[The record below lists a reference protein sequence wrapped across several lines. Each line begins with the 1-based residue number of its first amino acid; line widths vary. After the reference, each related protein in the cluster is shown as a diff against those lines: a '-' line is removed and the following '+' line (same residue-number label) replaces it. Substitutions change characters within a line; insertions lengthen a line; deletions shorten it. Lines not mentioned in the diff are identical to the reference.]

1 MEILLNIIYYIVPF
15 IILLGILVFV
25 HEFGHSIDHLLTR
38 KGNIFDPKYI
48 GKDATASTVIKKSV
62 FKKLGISDGDVSSG
76 LSSYATM
83 NDREFVA
90 EAFAEYVT
98 SPTPRPIA
106 VAVGEE
112 IEKMLGGLF

>member
-1 MEILLNIIYYIVPF
+1 M
-15 IILLGILVFV
+15 
-25 HEFGHSIDHLLTR
+25 
-38 KGNIFDPKYI
+38 
-48 GKDATASTVIKKSV
+48 IKKSV